1 MKQRMFYEADGT
13 SGGTLAAEE
22 PVKTEPAEPVKTEPK
37 PDKYTDEW
45 VNNLVAGKSKE
56 AAEKARREIYKELG
70 VKDADELKKLR
81 EMKEAQMTAEERM
94 KAQLEERMK
103 AQLEESNK
111 ASDEIKKE
119 AEGIRAENEALKKG
133 VPADKVERV
142 KKLVMSGVYEGET
155 VAEKVA
161 AVLAEFPE
169 YAKSVPGD
177 IGAKTG
183 NQTVNEETRL
193 LELARKQAGLTK

>member
-1 MKQRMFYEADGT
+1 MKYRMFYEADGT
-13 SGGTLAAEE
+13 SGGTPAAVDPEPTE
-22 PVKTEPAEPVKTEPK
+22 PVKTDAEPKQDPK
-37 PDKYTDEW
+37 PEKYTDEW

-94 KAQLEERMK
+94 KAE
-103 AQLEESNK
+103 LEESNK

-133 VPADKVERV
+133 VPGDKVERV
-142 KKLVMSGVYEGET
+142 KKLVLSGVYEGET

-169 YAKSVPGD
+169 YVKSVPGD

-183 NQTVNEETRL
+183 NQSVSEESRL
-193 LELARKQAGLTK
+193 LDLARKQAGLTK

>member
-1 MKQRMFYEADGT
+1 MGGMMKQRMFYEADGT
-13 SGGTLAAEE
+13 SGGTPAAEE

-37 PDKYTDEW
+37 PEKYTDEW

-94 KAQLEERMK
+94 KAE
-103 AQLEESNK
+103 LEESNK

-142 KKLVMSGVYEGET
+142 KKLVLSGVYEGET

-183 NQTVNEETRL
+183 NQTVSEESRL

>member
-1 MKQRMFYEADGT
+1 MGGMMKQRMFYEADGT
-13 SGGTLAAEE
+13 SGGTPAVEE

-94 KAQLEERMK
+94 KAQLEE
-103 AQLEESNK
+103 SNK

-142 KKLVMSGVYEGET
+142 KKLVLSGVYEGET

-169 YAKSVPGD
+169 YAMPVPGD

-183 NQTVNEETRL
+183 NQTVSEESRL

>member
-13 SGGTLAAEE
+13 SGGTPAVEE
-22 PVKTEPAEPVKTEPK
+22 TAEPAEPVKTEPK
-37 PDKYTDEW
+37 PEKYTDEW

-56 AAEKARREIYKELG
+56 AAEKARKELYKELG

-94 KAQLEERMK
+94 KAQLEE
-103 AQLEESNK
+103 SNK
-111 ASDEIKKE
+111 ASEEIKKE

-142 KKLVMSGVYEGET
+142 KKLVLSGVYEGET

>member
-94 KAQLEERMK
+94 KAE
-103 AQLEESNK
+103 LEESNK

-142 KKLVMSGVYEGET
+142 KKLVLSGVYEGET

-169 YAKSVPGD
+169 YAKAVPGD

-183 NQTVNEETRL
+183 NQTVSEETRL

>member
-1 MKQRMFYEADGT
+1 MKHRMFYEADGT
-13 SGGTLAAEE
+13 SGGAPAETAEQE
-22 PVKTEPAEPVKTEPK
+22 PAEQEKTEPEQK
-37 PDKYTDEW
+37 PEKYSDEW
-45 VNNLVAGKSKE
+45 VNNLVAGKAKE
-56 AAEKARREIYKELG
+56 AAEKARKKLYKELG
-70 VKDADELKKLR
+70 VKDVEELKKLR
-81 EMKEAQMTAEERM
+81 EMKEAQMTA
-94 KAQLEERMK
+94 EERMK

-142 KKLVMSGVYEGET
+142 KKLVLSGVYEGET

-169 YAKSVPGD
+169 YAKALPGD

>member
-1 MKQRMFYEADGT
+1 MKQRMFYEANGT
-13 SGGTLAAEE
+13 SGGTPAAADQEPVD
-22 PVKTEPAEPVKTEPK
+22 PVKTDQEPK
-37 PDKYTDEW
+37 QDQKPEKYTDEW

-56 AAEKARREIYKELG
+56 AAEKARKELYKELG

-81 EMKEAQMTAEERM
+81 EMKEAQMTA
-94 KAQLEERMK
+94 EERMK

-142 KKLVMSGVYEGET
+142 KKLVLSGVYEGET

-183 NQTVNEETRL
+183 NQTVSEESRL

>member
-13 SGGTLAAEE
+13 SGGTPAETAEQEPVE
-22 PVKTEPAEPVKTEPK
+22 PVKAEPK
-37 PDKYTDEW
+37 PEKYSDEW

-56 AAEKARREIYKELG
+56 AAEKARKELYKELG

-94 KAQLEERMK
+94 KAQLEE
-103 AQLEESNK
+103 SNK
-111 ASDEIKKE
+111 ASEEIKKE

-142 KKLVMSGVYEGET
+142 KKLVLSGVYEGET

>member
-1 MKQRMFYEADGT
+1 MGGMMKHRMFYEADGT
-13 SGGTLAAEE
+13 SGGTPAVEE
-22 PVKTEPAEPVKTEPK
+22 TAEPAEPVKTEPK
-37 PDKYTDEW
+37 PEKYTDEW

-56 AAEKARREIYKELG
+56 AAEKARRDIYKELG

-94 KAQLEERMK
+94 KAQLEE
-103 AQLEESNK
+103 SNK

-119 AEGIRAENEALKKG
+119 AEEIRAENEALKKG

-142 KKLVMSGVYEGET
+142 KKLVLSGVYEGET

-183 NQTVNEETRL
+183 NQTVSEETRL

>member
-13 SGGTLAAEE
+13 SGGTPAVTAETEPVE
-22 PVKTEPAEPVKTEPK
+22 PVKTEPDQK
-37 PDKYTDEW
+37 PEKYTDEW

-94 KAQLEERMK
+94 KAQLEE
-103 AQLEESNK
+103 SNK

-142 KKLVMSGVYEGET
+142 KKLVLSGVYEGET

-169 YAKSVPGD
+169 YAKAVPGD

-183 NQTVNEETRL
+183 NQTVSEETRL

>member
-1 MKQRMFYEADGT
+1 MKHRMFYEADGT
-13 SGGTLAAEE
+13 SGGTPAETAEQEPVE
-22 PVKTEPAEPVKTEPK
+22 PVKTEPDPK
-37 PDKYTDEW
+37 PEKYTDEW

-56 AAEKARREIYKELG
+56 AAEKARKELYKELG

-94 KAQLEERMK
+94 KAE
-103 AQLEESNK
+103 LEESNK

-142 KKLVMSGVYEGET
+142 KKLVLSGVYEGET
-155 VAEKVA
+155 AAEKVA

-169 YAKSVPGD
+169 YAKAVSGD

-183 NQTVNEETRL
+183 NQTVNDETRL
-193 LELARKQAGLTK
+193 LDLARKQAGLTK

>member
-13 SGGTLAAEE
+13 SGGTQAETAEQEPVE
-22 PVKTEPAEPVKTEPK
+22 PVKAEPEQK
-37 PDKYTDEW
+37 PEKYSDEW

-56 AAEKARREIYKELG
+56 AAEKARKELYKELG

-94 KAQLEERMK
+94 KAQLEE
-103 AQLEESNK
+103 SNK
-111 ASDEIKKE
+111 ASEEIKKE

-142 KKLVMSGVYEGET
+142 KKLVLSGVYEGET

>member
-13 SGGTLAAEE
+13 SGGTPAAAEPTE
-22 PVKTEPAEPVKTEPK
+22 PVEPKKTEPEPKQEPK
-37 PDKYTDEW
+37 PEKYSDEW

-56 AAEKARREIYKELG
+56 AAEKARKELYKELG
-70 VKDADELKKLR
+70 VKDDDELKKLR
-81 EMKEAQMTAEERM
+81 EMKEAQMTA
-94 KAQLEERMK
+94 EERMK

-142 KKLVMSGVYEGET
+142 KKLVLSGVYEGET

-169 YAKSVPGD
+169 YAKAVPGD

>member
-94 KAQLEERMK
+94 KAE
-103 AQLEESNK
+103 LEESNK

-142 KKLVMSGVYEGET
+142 KKLVLSGVYEGET

-169 YAKSVPGD
+169 YAKAVPGD

-183 NQTVNEETRL
+183 NQTVSEESRL

>member
-1 MKQRMFYEADGT
+1 MGGIMKQRMFYEADGT
-13 SGGTLAAEE
+13 SGGTPAAEE

-37 PDKYTDEW
+37 PEKYTDEW

-94 KAQLEERMK
+94 KAE
-103 AQLEESNK
+103 LEESNK

-142 KKLVMSGVYEGET
+142 KKLVLSGVYEGET

-169 YAKSVPGD
+169 YAKAVPGD

-183 NQTVNEETRL
+183 NQTVSEETRL

>member
-13 SGGTLAAEE
+13 SGGTPAVAEPEPTE
-22 PVKTEPAEPVKTEPK
+22 PVKTDPEPKQDPK

-94 KAQLEERMK
+94 KAE
-103 AQLEESNK
+103 LEESNK

-142 KKLVMSGVYEGET
+142 KKLVLSGVYEGET

-183 NQTVNEETRL
+183 NQTVSEESRL

>member
-94 KAQLEERMK
+94 KAQLEE
-103 AQLEESNK
+103 SNK

-142 KKLVMSGVYEGET
+142 KKLVLSGVYEGET

-169 YAKSVPGD
+169 YAKAVPGD

-183 NQTVNEETRL
+183 NQTVSEETRL

>member
-1 MKQRMFYEADGT
+1 MKHRMFYEADGT
-13 SGGTLAAEE
+13 SGGTPAVEE
-22 PVKTEPAEPVKTEPK
+22 TAEPAEPVKTEPK
-37 PDKYTDEW
+37 PEKYTDEW

-56 AAEKARREIYKELG
+56 AAEKARRDIYKELG

-94 KAQLEERMK
+94 KAQLEE
-103 AQLEESNK
+103 SNK

-119 AEGIRAENEALKKG
+119 AEEIRAENEALKKG

-142 KKLVMSGVYEGET
+142 KKLVLSGVYEGET

-183 NQTVNEETRL
+183 NQTVSEETRL

>member
-56 AAEKARREIYKELG
+56 AAEKARRDVYKELG

-94 KAQLEERMK
+94 KAE
-103 AQLEESNK
+103 LEESNK

-133 VPADKVERV
+133 VPADKDERV
-142 KKLVMSGVYEGET
+142 KKLVLSGVYEGET

-169 YAKSVPGD
+169 YAKAVPGD

-183 NQTVNEETRL
+183 NQTVSEETRL

>member
-1 MKQRMFYEADGT
+1 MGGMMKQRMFYEADGT

-94 KAQLEERMK
+94 KAE
-103 AQLEESNK
+103 LEESNK

-142 KKLVMSGVYEGET
+142 KKLVLSGVYEGET

-183 NQTVNEETRL
+183 NQTVSEETRL

>member
-1 MKQRMFYEADGT
+1 MKHRMFYEADGT
-13 SGGTLAAEE
+13 SGGTPAVVEPEPTE
-22 PVKTEPAEPVKTEPK
+22 PVKTDQEPKQDPK

-70 VKDADELKKLR
+70 VKDAEELKKLR

-94 KAQLEERMK
+94 KAQLEE
-103 AQLEESNK
+103 SNK

-119 AEGIRAENEALKKG
+119 AEGKRAENEALKKG

-142 KKLVMSGVYEGET
+142 KKLVLSGVYEGET

-169 YAKSVPGD
+169 YVKSVPGD

-183 NQTVNEETRL
+183 NQSVSEESRL

>member
-1 MKQRMFYEADGT
+1 MKHRMFYEADGT
-13 SGGTLAAEE
+13 SGGTPAVEE

-94 KAQLEERMK
+94 KAQLEE
-103 AQLEESNK
+103 SNK

-142 KKLVMSGVYEGET
+142 KKLVLSGVYEGET

-169 YAKSVPGD
+169 YAKAVPGD

-183 NQTVNEETRL
+183 NQTVSEETRL

>member
-13 SGGTLAAEE
+13 SGGTPAAEPQE

-37 PDKYTDEW
+37 PEKYSDEW

-56 AAEKARREIYKELG
+56 AAEKARRDMYKELG

-81 EMKEAQMTAEERM
+81 EMKEAQMTA
-94 KAQLEERMK
+94 EERMK

-133 VPADKVERV
+133 VPGDKVERV
-142 KKLVMSGVYEGET
+142 KKLVLSGVYEGET
-155 VAEKVA
+155 VAEKVG

-183 NQTVNEETRL
+183 NQTVNEESRL
-193 LELARKQAGLTK
+193 LDLARKQAGLTK

>member
-1 MKQRMFYEADGT
+1 MGGMMKNRMFYEADGT
-13 SGGTLAAEE
+13 SGGTPAAEPQE
-22 PVKTEPAEPVKTEPK
+22 PVKTDSEPKQDPK

-94 KAQLEERMK
+94 KAE
-103 AQLEESNK
+103 LEESNK

-142 KKLVMSGVYEGET
+142 KKLVLSGVYEGET

-169 YAKSVPGD
+169 YAKSVPETLAQRLA
-177 IGAKTG
+177 IRRSAKKQDCLT
-183 NQTVNEETRL
+183 
-193 LELARKQAGLTK
+193 LARKQAGLTK

>member
-13 SGGTLAAEE
+13 SGGTPAVEE
-22 PVKTEPAEPVKTEPK
+22 PVKTEPVEPVKTEPK
-37 PDKYTDEW
+37 PEKYTDEW

-94 KAQLEERMK
+94 KAQLEE
-103 AQLEESNK
+103 SNK

-142 KKLVMSGVYEGET
+142 KKLVLSGVYEGET

-169 YAKSVPGD
+169 YVKSVPGD

-183 NQTVNEETRL
+183 NQTVSEETRL

>member
-13 SGGTLAAEE
+13 SGGTPAAEE
-22 PVKTEPAEPVKTEPK
+22 PVKTEQEEPVKTDQK
-37 PDKYTDEW
+37 PEKYSDEW

-94 KAQLEERMK
+94 KAQLEE
-103 AQLEESNK
+103 SNK

-142 KKLVMSGVYEGET
+142 KKLVLSGVYEGET

-193 LELARKQAGLTK
+193 LDLARKQAGLTK

>member
-13 SGGTLAAEE
+13 SGGTPVAEPQE

-37 PDKYTDEW
+37 PEKYTDEW

-94 KAQLEERMK
+94 KAQLEE
-103 AQLEESNK
+103 SNK
-111 ASDEIKKE
+111 ASEEIKKE

-142 KKLVMSGVYEGET
+142 KKLVLSGVYEGET

-169 YAKSVPGD
+169 YVKSVPGD

-183 NQTVNEETRL
+183 NQTVSEESRL

>member
-37 PDKYTDEW
+37 PEKYTDEW

-94 KAQLEERMK
+94 KAE
-103 AQLEESNK
+103 LEESNK

-142 KKLVMSGVYEGET
+142 KKLVLSGVYEGET

-169 YAKSVPGD
+169 YAKAVPGD

-183 NQTVNEETRL
+183 NQTVSEETRL

>member
-1 MKQRMFYEADGT
+1 MKQRMFYEADGS
-13 SGGTLAAEE
+13 SGGAPAVEE
-22 PVKTEPAEPVKTEPK
+22 PVKTEPAEPKQDPK
-37 PDKYTDEW
+37 PEKYTDEW

-94 KAQLEERMK
+94 KAE
-103 AQLEESNK
+103 LEESNK

-142 KKLVMSGVYEGET
+142 KKLVLSGVYEGET

-169 YAKSVPGD
+169 YAKAVPGD

-183 NQTVNEETRL
+183 NQTVSEETRL

>member
-1 MKQRMFYEADGT
+1 MGGMMKHRMFYEADGT

-94 KAQLEERMK
+94 KAE
-103 AQLEESNK
+103 LEESNK

-142 KKLVMSGVYEGET
+142 KKLVLSGVYEGET

-169 YAKSVPGD
+169 YAKAVPGD

-183 NQTVNEETRL
+183 NQTVSEETRL

>member
-37 PDKYTDEW
+37 PEKYTDEW

-94 KAQLEERMK
+94 KAE
-103 AQLEESNK
+103 LEESNK

-142 KKLVMSGVYEGET
+142 KKLVLSGVYEGET

-183 NQTVNEETRL
+183 NQTVSEESRL

>member
-13 SGGTLAAEE
+13 SGGTPAAVDPEPTE
-22 PVKTEPAEPVKTEPK
+22 PVKTDPEPKQDPK

-56 AAEKARREIYKELG
+56 AAEKARKELYKELG

-94 KAQLEERMK
+94 KAE
-103 AQLEESNK
+103 LEESNK

-142 KKLVMSGVYEGET
+142 KKLVLSGVYEGET